1 MIKMHVART
10 SEVDEIDVALEEINS
25 QIDFSTLKK
34 NSGGIIFCHIDYVE
48 SGLVEELCKALP
60 FDVIGMTSMAGA
72 SKDGYGLY
80 DLTLTV
86 LTSDDVSFTAG
97 MTNGINKGNYVD
109 EVDKLFKNMRSKVS
123 DDPSLILSFMPYV
136 IDVSGYEVVD
146 AMDKAVHGLPIWGS
160 ITNNI
165 DFNYLTV
172 QTICNGKH
180 LSAGVAMMFLNGPV
194 NPKFVVSSIPERN
207 ISNNRAIITKSEG
220 SILKEVNDTPIL
232 EYLKNIGLVITRENI
247 TTTPLMVYYD
257 NATDPVALGFYTLFD
272 DGSVLTG
279 GEMPVGTSFAVGS
292 IDAEGIFESAESG
305 LKEILAMEDR
315 SAALLLPCVT
325 RYIML
330 APNQES
336 ELKLIIEK
344 LKTSGQ
350 PFMMGYSGG
359 EICPMPG
366 TDGKLYN
373 RFHNYTFCACIL

>member
-10 SEVDEIDVALEEINS
+10 SEIDEIDVALEEINS

-72 SKDGYGLY
+72 SMDGYGLY

-86 LTSDDVSFTAG
+86 LTSDDVSFSAG
-97 MTNGINKGNYVD
+97 MTNGINKENYAD
-109 EVDKLFKNMRSKVS
+109 EVDKLFKDMRGNVK
-123 DDPSLILSFMPYV
+123 DDPALIISFMPYV

-165 DFNYLTV
+165 DFNYQTV

-194 NPKFVVSSIPERN
+194 NPKFIVSSIPERN
-207 ISNNRAIITKSEG
+207 ISNNRALITKSEG

-232 EYLKNIGLVITRENI
+232 DYLKNIGLVITRENI

-257 NATDPVALGFYTLFD
+257 NTKEPVALGFYTLFD

-279 GEMPVGTSFAVGS
+279 GEMPEGTSFAVGS

-305 LKEILAMEDR
+305 LKEILAVDDR
-315 SAALLLPCVT
+315 SATLLLPCVT

-336 ELKLIIEK
+336 ELKLITEK
-344 LKTSGQ
+344 LKASGQ

-366 TDGKLYN
+366 ADGKLYN